1 MSVQMAS
8 QDTENLNSKEQ
19 NSEEQKTTQLSDT
32 LKIQTAESIVQHE
45 WNQFQLVNNEGG
57 RAACQGNW
65 PTFHQMR
72 ISQFLT
78 WTQNM
83 LNSYARDLDNA
94 DALHR
99 NLLTE
104 KYARMMES
112 TDPDYYH
119 RELEAALPY
128 LSAERIEKQETIIK
142 QQVEWARD
150 FMNRYPKLGAEM
162 RVLTTQQ
169 DTRSTTSFETY
180 LRGELS
186 TYSDETLALYSDFVQ
201 DLGKN
206 GQNLTKLTL
215 ELTVKL
221 GGFTNLDEAESSQ
234 QNV

>member
-1 MSVQMAS
+1 M
-8 QDTENLNSKEQ
+8 KESLA
-19 NSEEQKTTQLSDT
+19 NMLEQV
-32 LKIQTAESIVQHE
+32 AESIVQHE

-78 WTQNM
+78 WTQDM
-83 LNSYARDLDNA
+83 LNSYADDLDNA
-94 DALHR
+94 DAAHR

-119 RELEAALPY
+119 RELEAALPR
-128 LSAERIEKQETIIK
+128 LSAERVETQEAIIK

-150 FMNRYPKLGAEM
+150 FMNSYPKLGAGM

-169 DTRSTTSFETY
+169 DTRDVTSFETY

-186 TYSDETLALYSDFVQ
+186 TYSDKTLALYNDFVQ
-201 DLGKN
+201 DLVKN
-206 GQNLTKLTL
+206 GHNLTQKTL
-215 ELTVKL
+215 EFTIKL
-221 GGFTNLDEAESSQ
+221 GGFANLDEAEAAQ
-234 QNV
+234 QAA